1 MSKVPGLG
9 DNLYV
14 SQYDLSGDTGSLG
27 AIAGGNSPLVMTGID
42 KYAFERI
49 SGQVDG
55 RIEWSSFFNP
65 AAAAAHA
72 ALSPLP
78 TTDRIVSYFRG
89 TTLANPV
96 ASMVAKQITYNPTR
110 GADGSLT
117 FAVQSLANGF
127 GIEWGTQ
134 HTAGKRTDSSATSP
148 ANGVDG
154 EAETDFGLQAYLHIF
169 SLGSGTPTIK
179 LQESTAVDGTA
190 DAFADVTG
198 GAFALQA
205 VGSERIATARDQTI
219 ERYLRVITTG
229 TFTNLVF
236 AVNVVRNEATRNY

>member
-1 MSKVPGLG
+1 MGKMSGLG

-27 AIAGGNSPLVMTGID
+27 AIAGGNSPLEVTGID
-42 KYAFERI
+42 KSAMERI

-55 RIEWSSFFNP
+55 RIEWETYFNP

-96 ASMVAKQITYNPTR
+96 ASMVGKQINYDGTR
-110 GADGSLT
+110 ASDGGLT
-117 FAVQSLANGF
+117 FGVQALANGF

-134 HTAGKRTDSSATSP
+134 HTAGQRTDASATSP
-148 ANGVDG
+148 STGVDG
-154 EAETDFGLQAYLHIF
+154 LAETDFGLQAYLHVF

-198 GAFALQA
+198 GAFTLQA

-236 AVNVVRNEATRNY
+236 AVNVVRNETTRNF